1 MYKNN
6 LENLKISS
14 RGITLIALVVTIIIL
29 LIIAGIGIYG
39 GTNTVKK
46 VKLEELRTN
55 MLLIEAKAREY
66 VEEANFRIGN
76 KKGNTEEERSEIE
89 NIKQEIYENGEKGAK
104 LIKASGLTGLPSS
117 IPVSNCYVI
126 TEDTLKLWG
135 LNKIKLDS
143 NEKYLLEFDEN
154 NLSVEVYNTKGY
166 EGKYSLTDIE
176 NNN

>member
-1 MYKNN
+1 MYKNHI
-6 LENLKISS
+6 ENLKNNS
-14 RGITLIALVVTIIIL
+14 RGITLVALVVTIIIL

-39 GTNTVKK
+39 GTDTVKK

-66 VEEANFRIGN
+66 VEEANFRIGTN
-76 KKGNTEEERSEIE
+76 KGNTEEERSKIE
-89 NIKQEIYENGEKGAK
+89 NIKQEIYENNAK
-104 LIKASGLTGLPSS
+104 LTKAINVTNLPSS
-117 IPVSNCYVI
+117 IPLSNCYVV

-135 LNKIKLDS
+135 LNKIKLDT
-143 NEKYLLEFDEN
+143 NENYLLEFDEN

-166 EGKYSLTDIE
+166 EKKYSLTDLE

>member
-1 MYKNN
+1 MYKNHIQN
-6 LENLKISS
+6 FRNNS
-14 RGITLIALVVTIIIL
+14 RGITLVALVVTIIIL
-29 LIIAGIGIYG
+29 IIIAGIGIQT
-39 GTNTVKK
+39 GTETVKK

-66 VEEANFRIGN
+66 VEEANFKIGTN
-76 KKGNTEEERSEIE
+76 KGNTEEETSKIE
-89 NIKQEIYENGEKGAK
+89 NIKQEIYENSAK
-104 LIKASGLTGLPSS
+104 LIKATNLTNLPSS
-117 IPVSNCYVI
+117 IPLSNCYVV

-135 LNKIKLDS
+135 LNKIKLDT

-166 EGKYSLTDIE
+166 EKKYSLTDIE